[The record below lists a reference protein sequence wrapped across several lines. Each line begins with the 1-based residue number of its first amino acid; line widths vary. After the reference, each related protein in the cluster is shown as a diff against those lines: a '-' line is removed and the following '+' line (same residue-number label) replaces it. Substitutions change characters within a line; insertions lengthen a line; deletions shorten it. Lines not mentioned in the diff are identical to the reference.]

1 MFSTESR
8 GQIGVGT
15 LIVFI
20 SMVLVAAVAAG
31 VLFETSGKLQQ
42 QASATSEES
51 TEQVSSGV
59 KIQTV
64 LMDIESGGADKI
76 RVYVTPRSGS
86 DIVRLGNSSILYVDN
101 QAGGVRRILTY
112 DSFLVATDST
122 FEIDTVSDESDSAPT
137 MDSQQDV
144 FEMIIDTNDIGGNNQ
159 PLAKGESA
167 DITINPE
174 LGTTNSIEVTVP
186 ETAQNGETVRVH

>member
-1 MFSTESR
+1 M
-8 GQIGVGT
+8 
-15 LIVFI
+15 FI

-64 LMDIESGGADKI
+64 LMDIENGGADNI

>member
-64 LMDIESGGADKI
+64 LMDIENGGADNI